1 MSIPRIGKI
10 CAHLPCRCRPWC
22 HLGGA
27 CCAGRPRARP
37 AGRGAPLFALAAG
50 CCRWGAVHVPRRVAV
65 AAVARARR
73 VAVGGGVGRWDPAH
87 DRAITRPWHSEYNST
102 HYSTVLSASNSFIL
116 QKIQP
121 MERRYG
127 HVL

>member
-1 MSIPRIGKI
+1 MRI
-10 CAHLPCRCRPWC
+10 CRAGVV
-22 HLGGA
+22 HGA
-27 CCAGRPRARP
+27 TWAGPAAPAGRARP
-37 AGRGAPLFALAAG
+37 AGAGAPLFALAAG

-87 DRAITRPWHSEYNST
+87 DPSPLPRPWHSEYNST